1 MIFQNMDFHNVA
13 EMRQEENGYVMYR
26 FPLSVAEKMEAG
38 ADNVSRYSTG
48 IEIRFKLNSEE
59 AVVYLRAEPAEEAQ
73 VAYIYFGSF
82 QGGWYCSS
90 KVILKETTRIRV
102 TRPKNM
108 AVLKRI
114 SVEEKLEFNPEVVRV
129 VLPYGKCI
137 FLGVEGEVETPVKQ
151 DYPSKTYLAY
161 GSSITHGSLA
171 LAAPYTYPF
180 QIAKKLGCDYLNL
193 GMAGSARI
201 EASLAKYL
209 RNRKD
214 WDFLSLEIGINMIHN
229 YDEENFENRVKEFF
243 GILAQDQR
251 PVFVTSIFGYQGDFQ
266 ERAKNFRT
274 IVRKYMPDQ
283 FVFTDGLELLNCPSY
298 ISADLT
304 HPSLEGIRKITDT
317 WCEVM
322 KSYLNR

>member
-82 QGGWYCSS
+82 QGSWYCSS

-114 SVEEKLEFNPEVVRV
+114 SVEEKR
-129 VLPYGKCI
+129 
-137 FLGVEGEVETPVKQ
+137 
-151 DYPSKTYLAY
+151 
-161 GSSITHGSLA
+161 
-171 LAAPYTYPF
+171 
-180 QIAKKLGCDYLNL
+180 
-193 GMAGSARI
+193 R
-201 EASLAKYL
+201 
-209 RNRKD
+209 
-214 WDFLSLEIGINMIHN
+214 
-229 YDEENFENRVKEFF
+229 
-243 GILAQDQR
+243 
-251 PVFVTSIFGYQGDFQ
+251 
-266 ERAKNFRT
+266 
-274 IVRKYMPDQ
+274 
-283 FVFTDGLELLNCPSY
+283 
-298 ISADLT
+298 
-304 HPSLEGIRKITDT
+304 
-317 WCEVM
+317 
-322 KSYLNR
+322 